1 MDPQSVLKDVFG
13 YDNFRPGQG
22 KIINHVLNG
31 DRTLGI
37 MPTGGGKSVCYQ
49 LPAIMFDGLTLVVS
63 PLISLMK
70 DQVDS
75 LNEMNIPATFINSTL
90 DYRDQEERMRYIES
104 GAVKLLYAAPERI
117 ENPEFYSWLVQL
129 PIDLVSIDEAHV
141 LSAWGH
147 DFRPSYLNIIESL
160 NKLPSNP
167 SWLAL
172 TATATSRVQDD
183 LVDILNIPEENIV
196 KTGFAR
202 DNIALKIERGVSKL
216 SYVLNYVKSHIN
228 ESGIIYAGRRKD
240 VDTIYEYLNSHGVK
254 AGRYH
259 AGLDDEERHRQQE
272 DFLFD
277 EVNIIVATN
286 AFGMGINKTNVRYV
300 IHFTIPGTIESYY
313 QEVGRAG
320 RDGLPAEAIL
330 LYTPADLGLHRFF
343 IDQSEA
349 DDDYKQSLNEK
360 LREMN
365 QYAMTEV
372 CLMRYILRY
381 FGEITDKNCGHCSN
395 CLDNRETTDVTHDS
409 QKVLSCVVRMDQK
422 YGKKV
427 LGRVLAGKADVANDW
442 RNFGKLSTFGLMHD
456 WTLKSINEFIEY
468 LTANGYLMTTGG
480 QYPLL
485 RLTKKG
491 VLVLKGEATVAR
503 RLVVVA
509 SGPVKEIAN
518 DGTYDTNLFEK
529 LRKLRIDI
537 AHAQDVPPFVIFS
550 DKSLRDMS
558 QKMPQNSNEFL
569 AVNGV
574 GNAKLERYGQRFI
587 ETIKEYENEKNEEVK
602 N

>member
-1 MDPQSVLKDVFG
+1 MDSQSVLKDVFG
-13 YDNFRPGQG
+13 YDHFRPGQR

-49 LPAIMFDGLTLVVS
+49 LPAIMFSGLTLVVS

-117 ENPEFYSWLVQL
+117 ENPEFYSWLCQL
-129 PIDLVSIDEAHV
+129 PIDLVAIDEAHV
-141 LSAWGH
+141 LSSWGH
-147 DFRPSYLNIIESL
+147 DFRPSYLNIIDPL
-160 NKLPSNP
+160 NQLPSQP
-167 SWLAL
+167 AWLAL

-183 LVDILNIPEENIV
+183 LVKILDIPDDNIV

-216 SYVLNYVKSHIN
+216 PYVLNYVKSHKN

-240 VDTIYEYLNSHGVK
+240 VDAIYEYLNEHGIK

-259 AGLDDEERHRQQE
+259 AGLDDEERHQQQE

-277 EVNIIVATN
+277 EVNVIVATN

-330 LYTPADLGLHRFF
+330 LYTPADLRLHRFF
-343 IDQSEA
+343 IEQSEA
-349 DDDYKQSLNEK
+349 DDDYKRSLSEK

-381 FGEITDKNCGHCSN
+381 FGEITDENCGHCSN
-395 CLDNRETTDVTHDS
+395 CLDNRETTDVTGDS
-409 QKVLSCVVRMDQK
+409 QKVLSCVVRMEQK
-422 YGKKV
+422 YGKKTV
-427 LGRVLAGKADVANDW
+427 GRVLAGKADVASDW
-442 RNFGKLSTFGLMHD
+442 RNFGKLSTFGILHD

-468 LTANGYLMTTGG
+468 LTANGYLITTSG

-491 VLVLKGEATVAR
+491 AQVLKGQATVAR
-503 RLVVVA
+503 KTVTIRVDQ
-509 SGPVKEIAN
+509 VKEIAN
-518 DGTYDTNLFEK
+518 DGTYDEKLFER
-529 LRKLRIDI
+529 LRKLRLDI
-537 AHAQDVPPFVIFS
+537 AHAQDLPPFVIFS

-558 QKMPQNSNEFL
+558 QKMPENANEFL

-574 GNAKLERYGQRFI
+574 GNAKLERYGERFI
-587 ETIKEYENEKNEEVK
+587 ELIKTYKNEQDEVK

>member
-1 MDPQSVLKDVFG
+1 
-13 YDNFRPGQG
+13 
-22 KIINHVLNG
+22 
-31 DRTLGI
+31 

-49 LPAIMFDGLTLVVS
+49 LPAIMFSGLTLVVS

-117 ENPEFYSWLVQL
+117 ENPEFYSWLCQL
-129 PIDLVSIDEAHV
+129 PIDLVAIDEAHV
-141 LSAWGH
+141 LSSWGH
-147 DFRPSYLNIIESL
+147 DFRPSYLNIIDPL
-160 NKLPSNP
+160 NQLPSQP
-167 SWLAL
+167 AWLAL

-183 LVDILNIPEENIV
+183 LVKILDIPDDNIV

-216 SYVLNYVKSHIN
+216 PYVLNYVKSHKN

-240 VDTIYEYLNSHGVK
+240 VDAIYEYLNEHGIK

-259 AGLDDEERHRQQE
+259 AGLDDEERHQQQE

-277 EVNIIVATN
+277 EVNVIVATN

-330 LYTPADLGLHRFF
+330 LYTPADLRLHRFF
-343 IDQSEA
+343 IEQSEA
-349 DDDYKQSLNEK
+349 DDDYKRSLSEK

-381 FGEITDKNCGHCSN
+381 FGEITEENCGHCSN
-395 CLDNRETTDVTHDS
+395 CLDNRETTDVTDDS
-409 QKVLSCVVRMDQK
+409 QKVLSCVVRMEQK
-422 YGKKV
+422 YGKKTV
-427 LGRVLAGKADVANDW
+427 GRVLAGKADVASDW
-442 RNFGKLSTFGLMHD
+442 RNFGKLSTFGILHD

-468 LTANGYLMTTGG
+468 LTANGYLITTSG

-491 VLVLKGEATVAR
+491 AQVLKGQATVAR
-503 RLVVVA
+503 KTVTIRVDQ
-509 SGPVKEIAN
+509 VKEIAN
-518 DGTYDTNLFEK
+518 DGTYDEKLFER
-529 LRKLRIDI
+529 LRRLRLDI
-537 AHAQDVPPFVIFS
+537 AHAQDLPPFVIFS

-558 QKMPQNSNEFL
+558 QKMPENANEFL

-574 GNAKLERYGQRFI
+574 GNAKLERYGERFI
-587 ETIKEYENEKNEEVK
+587 ELIKTYKNEQDEVK

>member
-1 MDPQSVLKDVFG
+1 MDSQSVLKDVFG
-13 YDNFRPGQG
+13 YDHFRPGQRR
-22 KIINHVLNG
+22 IINHVLNG

-49 LPAIMFDGLTLVVS
+49 LPAIMFSGLTLVVS

-117 ENPEFYSWLVQL
+117 ENPEFYSWLCQL
-129 PIDLVSIDEAHV
+129 PIDLVAIDEAHV
-141 LSAWGH
+141 LSSWGH
-147 DFRPSYLNIIESL
+147 DFRPSYLNIIDPL
-160 NKLPSNP
+160 NQLPSQP
-167 SWLAL
+167 AWLAL

-183 LVDILNIPEENIV
+183 LVKILDIPDDNIV

-216 SYVLNYVKSHIN
+216 PYVLNYVKSHKN

-240 VDTIYEYLNSHGVK
+240 VDAIYEYLNEHGIK

-259 AGLDDEERHRQQE
+259 AGLDDEERHQQQE

-277 EVNIIVATN
+277 EVNVIVATN

-330 LYTPADLGLHRFF
+330 LYTPADLRLHRFF
-343 IDQSEA
+343 IEQSEA
-349 DDDYKQSLNEK
+349 EDDYKQSLSEK

-381 FGEITDKNCGHCSN
+381 FGEITDENCGHCSN
-395 CLDNRETTDVTHDS
+395 CLDNRETTDVTDDS
-409 QKVLSCVVRMDQK
+409 QKVLSCVVRMEQK
-422 YGKKV
+422 YGKKIV
-427 LGRVLAGKADVANDW
+427 GRVLAGKADVASDW
-442 RNFGKLSTFGLMHD
+442 RNFGKLSTFGILNG

-468 LTANGYLMTTGG
+468 LTANGYLITTSG

-491 VLVLKGEATVAR
+491 AQVLKGQATVAR
-503 RLVVVA
+503 KTVTIRVDQ
-509 SGPVKEIAN
+509 VKEIAN
-518 DGTYDTNLFEK
+518 DGTYDEKLFER
-529 LRKLRIDI
+529 LRKLRLDI
-537 AHAQDVPPFVIFS
+537 AHAQDLPPFVIFS

-558 QKMPQNSNEFL
+558 QKMPENANEFL

-574 GNAKLERYGQRFI
+574 GNAKLERYGERFI
-587 ETIKEYENEKNEEVK
+587 ELVKTYKNEQNEVK

>member
-1 MDPQSVLKDVFG
+1 MDSQSVLKDVFG
-13 YDNFRPGQG
+13 YDHFRPGQR

-49 LPAIMFDGLTLVVS
+49 LPAIMFSGLTLVVS

-117 ENPEFYSWLVQL
+117 ENPEFYSWLCQL
-129 PIDLVSIDEAHV
+129 PIDLVAIDEAHV
-141 LSAWGH
+141 LSSWGH
-147 DFRPSYLNIIESL
+147 DFRPSYLNIIDPL
-160 NKLPSNP
+160 NQLPSQP
-167 SWLAL
+167 AWLAL

-183 LVDILNIPEENIV
+183 LVKILDIPDDNIV

-216 SYVLNYVKSHIN
+216 PYVLNYVKSHKN

-240 VDTIYEYLNSHGVK
+240 VDAIYEYLNEHGIK

-259 AGLDDEERHRQQE
+259 AGLDDEERHQQQE

-277 EVNIIVATN
+277 EVNVIVATN

-330 LYTPADLGLHRFF
+330 LYTPADLRLHRFF
-343 IDQSEA
+343 IEQSEA
-349 DDDYKQSLNEK
+349 DDDYKRSLSEK

-381 FGEITDKNCGHCSN
+381 FGEITEENCGHCSN
-395 CLDNRETTDVTHDS
+395 CLDNRETTDVTDDS
-409 QKVLSCVVRMDQK
+409 QKVLSCVVRMEQK
-422 YGKKV
+422 YGKKTV
-427 LGRVLAGKADVANDW
+427 GRVLAGKADVASDW
-442 RNFGKLSTFGLMHD
+442 RNFGKLSTFGILHD

-468 LTANGYLMTTGG
+468 LTANGYLITTSG

-491 VLVLKGEATVAR
+491 AQVLKGQATVAR
-503 RLVVVA
+503 KTVTIRVDQ
-509 SGPVKEIAN
+509 VKEIAN
-518 DGTYDTNLFEK
+518 DGTYDEKLFER
-529 LRKLRIDI
+529 LRRLRLDI
-537 AHAQDVPPFVIFS
+537 AHAQDLPPFVIFS

-558 QKMPQNSNEFL
+558 QKMPENANEFL

-574 GNAKLERYGQRFI
+574 GNAKLERYGERFI
-587 ETIKEYENEKNEEVK
+587 ELIKTYKNEQDEVK